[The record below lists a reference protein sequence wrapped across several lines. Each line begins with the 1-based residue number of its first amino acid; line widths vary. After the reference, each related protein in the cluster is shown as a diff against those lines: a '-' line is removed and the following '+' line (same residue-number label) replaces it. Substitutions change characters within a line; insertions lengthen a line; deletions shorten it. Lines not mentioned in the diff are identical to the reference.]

1 MNISY
6 NWLKDY
12 LDFNLSPEEAGE
24 RLTQTG
30 LEVEAIEKFES
41 VKGGLEGLTIGLVTA
56 VEKHPDADKLSV
68 TKVDVGTGDQ
78 LQIVCGASNVATGQK
93 VIVAQEGTLLHPF
106 SGESFKIKKTKIR
119 GVASE
124 GMICAEDEIG
134 LSEDHTGIMVLED
147 SAPIGIAA
155 KEYLKISS
163 DYIIQ
168 IGLTPN
174 RGDAMSHIGV
184 ARDLA
189 ASLSASQNENLSLKI
204 PSVENF
210 LVSNHAL
217 PIEVVVENTE
227 ACLRFSGLTISG
239 ITVKESPE
247 WLKNKLKAIGLRPI
261 NNIVDITN
269 FVMNECGQP
278 LHAYDATQ
286 IAGGRIVVKTVDHG
300 TAFRTLDDKEIKLR
314 NTDLMVCSGSE
325 KSNDVPLPMCIAGVY
340 GGLKSGV
347 KDATTSIF
355 LEAAC
360 WNPTWI
366 RRTAT
371 FHNLRTDAASR
382 FEKGVDP
389 NGNIYALK
397 RAALLI
403 SELAGGMVSSDI
415 VDVYPVPVSGRQIT
429 LTWEKLHRIAGIEIP
444 KPIAIHILKAISFEI
459 IAEDDLQI
467 TVAAPTFK
475 TDVLRSEDVIEEIL
489 RIYGFD
495 KIPVPDAIRSSLSF
509 NTDDKKESL
518 TEELSQLLAAS
529 GFREMMN
536 NSISNSKYHEAHFPA
551 SKDSVV
557 RLLSYSNIGLDS
569 LRTSMLFPALEV
581 IRYNH
586 NRKLFDLKLFEFGKT
601 YLKKE
606 EGYQENS
613 HLVVLITGQLT
624 PESWKEQQKPVD
636 HFFLKGM
643 MEKILKKC
651 GINKYTETAFSDAIW
666 EQGVTYRVGKTD
678 LLSFGKVN
686 EQVVN
691 SSDIKREVFYAAID
705 MDALLKFSKNTVKFS
720 PLPKFPFVRRD
731 LALVIDSN
739 ISFSDI
745 EQIAYKSS
753 GNLLKEVN
761 LFDVYADEKLGAG
774 KKSYAV
780 SFIFLDEQRTL
791 TDADVDKVIEK
802 MIQQFQSQLNANIRN

>member
-6 NWLKDY
+6 NWLKEY
-12 LDFNLSPEEAGE
+12 LDFNLTPEAAGE

-41 VKGGLEGLTIGLVTA
+41 VKGGLEGLTIGYVNS

-68 TKVDVGTGDQ
+68 TKVDVGTGGQ
-78 LQIVCGASNVATGQK
+78 LQIVCGATNVAAGQK
-93 VIVAQEGTLLHPF
+93 VIVAQEGTMLHPF

-119 GVASE
+119 GIVSE

-134 LSEDHTGIMVLED
+134 LSEDHGGIMVLD
-147 SAPIGIAA
+147 NNAPIGIAA
-155 KEYLKISS
+155 KDYLNVST
-163 DYIIQ
+163 DYIFQ

-189 ASLSASQNENLSLKI
+189 ASHHENLSLKI

-210 LVSNHAL
+210 LVSNYLL
-217 PIEVVVENTE
+217 PMEVVVENTE
-227 ACLRFSGLTISG
+227 ACPRFSGITISG
-239 ITVKESPE
+239 ITVRESPE
-247 WLKNKLKAIGLRPI
+247 WVKVKLKAIGLRPI

-278 LHAYDATQ
+278 LHAYDTTE
-286 IAGGRIVVKTVDHG
+286 IVGGRIVVKTVDQD

-325 KSNDVPLPMCIAGVY
+325 KSNEVPLPMCIAGVY

-347 KDATTSIF
+347 KETTTSIF

-382 FEKGVDP
+382 FEKGIDP

-403 SELAGGMVSSDI
+403 GELAGGMVSSDI
-415 VDVYPVPVSGRQIT
+415 IDVYPLPVTGRQIT
-429 LTWEKLHRIAGIEIP
+429 LTWEKLNRIAGIEIP
-444 KPIAIHILKAISFEI
+444 KQIAILILKALSFGI
-459 IAEDDLQI
+459 IMEDDLQI
-467 TVAAPTFK
+467 IVTSPTFK
-475 TDVLRSEDVIEEIL
+475 TDVYRSEDVIEEIL

-518 TEELSQLLAAS
+518 TEELSQMLAAG

-536 NSISNSKYHEAHFPA
+536 NSISNSKYHEAHFSE
-551 SKDSVV
+551 SKESVV

-586 NRKLFDLKLFEFGKT
+586 NRKLFDLRLFEFGKT

-606 EGYQENS
+606 DGYLENS
-613 HLVVLITGQLT
+613 YLALVITGQLT

-666 EQGVTYRVGKTD
+666 EQGVCYRVGKTD
-678 LLSFGKVN
+678 LLSFGKVK
-686 EQVVN
+686 ERVVN
-691 SSDIKREVFYAAID
+691 SSDIKREVLYAAID
-705 MDALLKFSKNTVKFS
+705 MDALLRYAKNTVKFS

-731 LALVIDSN
+731 LALVIDST
-739 ISFSDI
+739 ISFGEI

-761 LFDVYADEKLGAG
+761 LFDVYADEKLGAE

-791 TDADVDKVIEK
+791 TDAGVDKVVEK
-802 MIQQFQSQLNANIRN
+802 MIQQFQSQLNANIRH